1 MVAQVGAAARA
12 YGALTMASLRS
23 SVQRPATLVVRGI
36 GSALV
41 ALCEA
46 VGVVLL
52 VDRFGSIAGWRTP
65 EIIVLAGLV
74 FTGQGLAQAVG
85 NRLRPDDV
93 SLMIRRGTFDQVL
106 TRPIS
111 PLGFVLT
118 GYVEIRL
125 LGRFVAGVGLLAWAG
140 RAAGI
145 AWTPSHLAVAALAI
159 ACCAVVVFAVLVLG
173 AALTF
178 YTLQGSEAVNVV
190 LDGGAYLTGYPM
202 EIYGSALRA
211 LFTWVFP
218 FALAVYVPALALLGR
233 TGPRGLGT
241 GLLWV
246 APLGSAWLAAVAW
259 LAWRRAIRHYVAA
272 GAFVGYAGPNGAG
285 KSTTIKMMSG
295 LLVPT
300 SGRVVVDGLVP
311 SRERR
316 RLARRIGVVFGQ
328 RTQLW
333 WDLPLEQSFR
343 LVRHLYRIGAADYQR
358 RLDHLIEVLQLGPLL
373 QSPVRSLSLGQRM
386 RSELAAAVLPRPR
399 VLFLDEP
406 TIGLDVEAKAAVRGF
421 LRELNRGD
429 GTTVILTT
437 HDLDDIAEL
446 CERLLIIDHG
456 RVIYDGTVEELRH
469 RYGTTRVLVIDLRDD
484 VELVVEGAKLVRADG
499 YRRWLEFARDEVSAA
514 VLIAR
519 VMAAHEVVDLTL
531 EEPDIE
537 DIVRRIY
544 RGEAGL

>member
-74 FTGQGLAQAVG
+74 FSGQGLAQAVG

-140 RAAGI
+140 
-145 AWTPSHLAVAALAI
+145 
-159 ACCAVVVFAVLVLG
+159 CAVVVFAVLVLG

-246 APLGSAWLAAVAW
+246 APLGSAW
-259 LAWRRAIRHYVAA
+259 RRAIRHYV
-272 GAFVGYAGPNGAG
+272 GAG
-285 KSTTIKMMSG
+285 S
-295 LLVPT
+295 
-300 SGRVVVDGLVP
+300 
-311 SRERR
+311 
-316 RLARRIGVVFGQ
+316 
-328 RTQLW
+328 
-333 WDLPLEQSFR
+333 
-343 LVRHLYRIGAADYQR
+343 
-358 RLDHLIEVLQLGPLL
+358 
-373 QSPVRSLSLGQRM
+373 
-386 RSELAAAVLPRPR
+386 
-399 VLFLDEP
+399 
-406 TIGLDVEAKAAVRGF
+406 
-421 LRELNRGD
+421 
-429 GTTVILTT
+429 
-437 HDLDDIAEL
+437 
-446 CERLLIIDHG
+446 
-456 RVIYDGTVEELRH
+456 
-469 RYGTTRVLVIDLRDD
+469 
-484 VELVVEGAKLVRADG
+484 
-499 YRRWLEFARDEVSAA
+499 
-514 VLIAR
+514 
-519 VMAAHEVVDLTL
+519 
-531 EEPDIE
+531 
-537 DIVRRIY
+537 
-544 RGEAGL
+544 

>member
-1 MVAQVGAAARA
+1 MEAEPADARAMDAEPTDARAVQAEPVGARAMVAPVAAAARA

-125 LGRFVAGVGLLAWAG
+125 LGRFVAGAGLLAWAG
-140 RAAGI
+140 RGAGI

-246 APLGSAWLAAVAW
+246 APLGSAW
-259 LAWRRAIRHYVAA
+259 RRAIRHYV
-272 GAFVGYAGPNGAG
+272 GAG
-285 KSTTIKMMSG
+285 S
-295 LLVPT
+295 
-300 SGRVVVDGLVP
+300 
-311 SRERR
+311 
-316 RLARRIGVVFGQ
+316 
-328 RTQLW
+328 
-333 WDLPLEQSFR
+333 
-343 LVRHLYRIGAADYQR
+343 
-358 RLDHLIEVLQLGPLL
+358 
-373 QSPVRSLSLGQRM
+373 
-386 RSELAAAVLPRPR
+386 
-399 VLFLDEP
+399 
-406 TIGLDVEAKAAVRGF
+406 
-421 LRELNRGD
+421 
-429 GTTVILTT
+429 
-437 HDLDDIAEL
+437 
-446 CERLLIIDHG
+446 
-456 RVIYDGTVEELRH
+456 
-469 RYGTTRVLVIDLRDD
+469 
-484 VELVVEGAKLVRADG
+484 
-499 YRRWLEFARDEVSAA
+499 
-514 VLIAR
+514 
-519 VMAAHEVVDLTL
+519 
-531 EEPDIE
+531 
-537 DIVRRIY
+537 
-544 RGEAGL
+544 

>member
-259 LAWRRAIRHYVAA
+259 LAWRRAIRHYV
-272 GAFVGYAGPNGAG
+272 GAG
-285 KSTTIKMMSG
+285 S
-295 LLVPT
+295 
-300 SGRVVVDGLVP
+300 
-311 SRERR
+311 
-316 RLARRIGVVFGQ
+316 
-328 RTQLW
+328 
-333 WDLPLEQSFR
+333 
-343 LVRHLYRIGAADYQR
+343 
-358 RLDHLIEVLQLGPLL
+358 
-373 QSPVRSLSLGQRM
+373 
-386 RSELAAAVLPRPR
+386 
-399 VLFLDEP
+399 
-406 TIGLDVEAKAAVRGF
+406 
-421 LRELNRGD
+421 
-429 GTTVILTT
+429 
-437 HDLDDIAEL
+437 
-446 CERLLIIDHG
+446 
-456 RVIYDGTVEELRH
+456 
-469 RYGTTRVLVIDLRDD
+469 
-484 VELVVEGAKLVRADG
+484 
-499 YRRWLEFARDEVSAA
+499 
-514 VLIAR
+514 
-519 VMAAHEVVDLTL
+519 
-531 EEPDIE
+531 
-537 DIVRRIY
+537 
-544 RGEAGL
+544 

>member
-173 AALTF
+173 A
-178 YTLQGSEAVNVV
+178 
-190 LDGGAYLTGYPM
+190 
-202 EIYGSALRA
+202 
-211 LFTWVFP
+211 VFP

-259 LAWRRAIRHYVAA
+259 LAWRRAIRHYV
-272 GAFVGYAGPNGAG
+272 GAG
-285 KSTTIKMMSG
+285 S
-295 LLVPT
+295 
-300 SGRVVVDGLVP
+300 
-311 SRERR
+311 
-316 RLARRIGVVFGQ
+316 
-328 RTQLW
+328 
-333 WDLPLEQSFR
+333 
-343 LVRHLYRIGAADYQR
+343 
-358 RLDHLIEVLQLGPLL
+358 
-373 QSPVRSLSLGQRM
+373 
-386 RSELAAAVLPRPR
+386 
-399 VLFLDEP
+399 
-406 TIGLDVEAKAAVRGF
+406 
-421 LRELNRGD
+421 
-429 GTTVILTT
+429 
-437 HDLDDIAEL
+437 
-446 CERLLIIDHG
+446 
-456 RVIYDGTVEELRH
+456 
-469 RYGTTRVLVIDLRDD
+469 
-484 VELVVEGAKLVRADG
+484 
-499 YRRWLEFARDEVSAA
+499 
-514 VLIAR
+514 
-519 VMAAHEVVDLTL
+519 
-531 EEPDIE
+531 
-537 DIVRRIY
+537 
-544 RGEAGL
+544 